1 MTRTFTQSEITVER
15 MVNGGYSLS
24 VITDTGNYYRMRY
37 FLYSRKEA
45 MREFTQYVREQEQAI

>member
-37 FLYSRKEA
+37 YFYSQKEA
-45 MREFTQYVREQEQAI
+45 VRMFSQYVREQEQSA

>member
-1 MTRTFTQSEITVER
+1 MPRTFTQSEITVER

-37 FLYSRKEA
+37 YFYSRKDA
-45 MREFTQYVREQEQAI
+45 MRQFSQYVREQEKAV